1 MPTTDPQA
9 TKQPTIVEALSAV
22 MGDVQSVRKGDR
34 NQTQGYQFRGID
46 AVVNAVGPA
55 FRKHGI
61 VCVPVLEDVAYNT
74 VEVGQKR
81 SVMRECTVRVR
92 YVFHG
97 PAGDTI
103 ECVSI
108 GEAMDS
114 GDKATPK
121 AMSVAYRV
129 ALLQALTIPTDE
141 ADPDSQSYERS
152 EARQEPQWDP
162 DDQDAL
168 RAAYVADVA
177 KAESLAELQKIG
189 EAVKRQVAAGEIS
202 PATNR
207 EIATAASVRVA
218 ELRPA
223 S

>member
-1 MPTTDPQA
+1 MSD
-9 TKQPTIVEALSAV
+9 KPTIVEALSAV

-46 AVVNAVGPA
+46 AVMNAVGPA

-61 VCVPVLEDVAYNT
+61 VCVPMLEDVAYNT

-92 YVFHG
+92 YIFHG
-97 PAGDTI
+97 PAGDRI
-103 ECVSI
+103 ECVTI

-141 ADPDSQSYERS
+141 PDADAQNYERS
-152 EARQEPQWDP
+152 EVRQEPTWDP
-162 DDQDAL
+162 VDQEERFAAWAEEIGQAETPEQLDDISHRLQ
-168 RAAYVADVA
+168 
-177 KAESLAELQKIG
+177 AESKKRIISRATYQKLGVLGGKRRAEIQP
-189 EAVKRQVAAGEIS
+189 VTS
-202 PATNR
+202 
-207 EIATAASVRVA
+207 
-218 ELRPA
+218 
-223 S
+223 